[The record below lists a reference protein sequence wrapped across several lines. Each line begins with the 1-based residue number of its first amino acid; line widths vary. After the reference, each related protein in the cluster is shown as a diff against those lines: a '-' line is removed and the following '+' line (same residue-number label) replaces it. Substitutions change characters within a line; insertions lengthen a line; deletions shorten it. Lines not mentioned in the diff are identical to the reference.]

1 MFGRFGRKPER
12 KVKQMWKR
20 LQTAAR
26 NGREDY
32 KRKTDKIRKKKFE
45 KIPTKLQFCLLMVQ
59 QICK

>member
-32 KRKTDKIRKKKFE
+32 ERKTDKIRGKIE
-45 KIPTKLQFCLLMVQ
+45 KIPTKLQFSLLMVQ
-59 QICK
+59 QMCK